1 MNEKK
6 IIPCIYLYN
15 KTAVKGLKDL
25 TLVDADPL
33 SLAKFYASNSAD
45 ALLIFDMSSS
55 DEEHEEA
62 LDIIK
67 SICVTV
73 DIPVYGAGNVKRME
87 DIKKL
92 LYAGCNK
99 AALNYSKQSN
109 IDITEEV
116 SKKFGKDK
124 IIASVE
130 SLDEIKSNTDLIN
143 SYCDMVLLV
152 NPAKVHDSAAASPV
166 PMMVALPELTLDKM
180 IQVLQI
186 ANIYGISGE
195 AVTKNRL
202 FGAEFG
208 D

>member
-25 TLVDADPL
+25 TLVNADPL
-33 SLAKFYASNSAD
+33 TLAKFYASNSAD

-62 LDIIK
+62 LDLIK

-124 IIASVE
+124 IMIKDAKWIAADADFGSVCPVFFKE
-130 SLDEIKSNTDLIN
+130 FEKLFKEEKKLIQ
-143 SYCDMVLLV
+143 Y
-152 NPAKVHDSAAASPV
+152 
-166 PMMVALPELTLDKM
+166 
-180 IQVLQI
+180 
-186 ANIYGISGE
+186 
-195 AVTKNRL
+195 
-202 FGAEFG
+202 
-208 D
+208 